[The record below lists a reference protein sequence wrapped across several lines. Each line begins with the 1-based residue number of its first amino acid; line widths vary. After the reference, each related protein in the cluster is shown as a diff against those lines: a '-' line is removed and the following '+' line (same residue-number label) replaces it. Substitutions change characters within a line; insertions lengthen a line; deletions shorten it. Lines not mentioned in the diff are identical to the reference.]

1 MGALGGEGCD
11 GYRVA
16 FDVALRSSMAD
27 RHPVTGRAAFTTGSV
42 ARVTKR
48 DERVVIVS
56 GSTGISSAIPPRC
69 LERHDRG

>member
-1 MGALGGEGCD
+1 
-11 GYRVA
+11 
-16 FDVALRSSMAD
+16 MAD